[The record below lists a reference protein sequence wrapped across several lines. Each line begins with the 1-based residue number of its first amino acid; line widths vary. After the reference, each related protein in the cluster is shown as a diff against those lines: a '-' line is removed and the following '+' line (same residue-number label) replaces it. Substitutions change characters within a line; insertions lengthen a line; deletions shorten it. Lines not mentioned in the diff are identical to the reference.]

1 MDISIRDKVLDN
13 LQVELGHR
21 KNILRNKFVNID
33 ELSKENTFLS
43 GVKDDYKKHY
53 GYIKKIKEEQY
64 RSMGVLADYLD
75 NLLQQTDGANESLR
89 IVKKQQ
95 KSVISEMNKI
105 KDEIDDIANMPN
117 EKSIANVLDNN

>member
-21 KNILRNKFVNID
+21 KKLLKNKFTNIN
-33 ELSKENTFLS
+33 ELSKENVFLS
-43 GVKDDYKKHY
+43 NVKDDYKKHY

-75 NLLQQTDGANESLR
+75 NLLEQTDDANDSLR
-89 IVKKQQ
+89 NAKKQQ

-105 KDEIDDIANMPN
+105 KNEIDEISNMADEKIQPN
-117 EKSIANVLDNN
+117 NNIK

>member
-21 KNILRNKFVNID
+21 KKLLKNKFMNIN
-33 ELSKENTFLS
+33 ELSKENVFLS
-43 GVKDDYKKHY
+43 NVKDDYKKHY
-53 GYIKKIKEEQY
+53 RYIKKIKEEQY

-75 NLLQQTDGANESLR
+75 NLLEQTDGANDSLR
-89 IVKKQQ
+89 NAKKQQ

-105 KDEIDDIANMPN
+105 KNEIDEISNMAN
-117 EKSIANVLDNN
+117 EKIQPNNNIN

>member
-21 KNILRNKFVNID
+21 KKLLKNKFTNIN
-33 ELSKENTFLS
+33 ELSKENVFLS
-43 GVKDDYKKHY
+43 NVKDDYKKHY

-75 NLLQQTDGANESLR
+75 NLLEQTEGANDSLR
-89 IVKKQQ
+89 NAKKQQ

-105 KDEIDDIANMPN
+105 KNEIDEISNM
-117 EKSIANVLDNN
+117 AD

>member
-21 KNILRNKFVNID
+21 KKLLKNKFTNIN
-33 ELSKENTFLS
+33 ELSKENVFLS
-43 GVKDDYKKHY
+43 NVKDDYKKHY

-75 NLLQQTDGANESLR
+75 NLLEQTEGANDSLR
-89 IVKKQQ
+89 NAKKQQ

-105 KDEIDDIANMPN
+105 KNEIDEISNMADEKIQPN
-117 EKSIANVLDNN
+117 NNIK